1 MFSIWVMPTV
11 AVTAERLGDIVVLV
25 QFMGT
30 FIRWSV
36 STMRLSIALISAP
49 KLTII
54 FNNASV
60 FLFFFMTITRLYHVR
75 MTTAMVRTR
84 TKVVETTGSQVVITE
99 AGKEMTVLTIIN
111 NLRKICANLFIT
123 DNLQENHVA
132 WR

>member
-30 FIRWSV
+30 FIWLSV

-54 FNNASV
+54 FNNVSV
-60 FLFFFMTITRLYHVR
+60 FLIFFYDNYASLSCQDDNSDGQDENKSGRNDWFISRYHR
-75 MTTAMVRTR
+75 RR
-84 TKVVETTGSQVVITE
+84 QGNDRI
-99 AGKEMTVLTIIN
+99 
-111 NLRKICANLFIT
+111 
-123 DNLQENHVA
+123 DNH
-132 WR
+132 

>member
-60 FLFFFMTITRLYHVR
+60 FLIFFYDNCASLPCQDDNRDGQNENKSGRNHWFISCYHR
-75 MTTAMVRTR
+75 SRQGDDR
-84 TKVVETTGSQVVITE
+84 I
-99 AGKEMTVLTIIN
+99 
-111 NLRKICANLFIT
+111 
-123 DNLQENHVA
+123 DNH
-132 WR
+132 

>member
-36 STMRLSIALISAP
+36 STMRLSIALISAL
-49 KLTII
+49 KLTKI

-60 FLFFFMTITRLYHVR
+60 FLFFFYDSYASFPCQDDNRDGQNENKSGRNYWFTGRYHSSR
-75 MTTAMVRTR
+75 QGDDR
-84 TKVVETTGSQVVITE
+84 I
-99 AGKEMTVLTIIN
+99 
-111 NLRKICANLFIT
+111 
-123 DNLQENHVA
+123 DNH
-132 WR
+132 

>member
-1 MFSIWVMPTV
+1 MFSIWVMTTV

-54 FNNASV
+54 FNNVSV
-60 FLFFFMTITRLYHVR
+60 FLIFFYDNCVSLPCQDDNRDGQNENKSGRNDWFISHYHR
-75 MTTAMVRTR
+75 SRQGDDR
-84 TKVVETTGSQVVITE
+84 I
-99 AGKEMTVLTIIN
+99 
-111 NLRKICANLFIT
+111 
-123 DNLQENHVA
+123 DNH
-132 WR
+132 

>member
-1 MFSIWVMPTV
+1 MFSIWVMTTV

-54 FNNASV
+54 FNNVSV
-60 FLFFFMTITRLYHVR
+60 FLIFFYDNCVSVPCQDDNRDGQNENKSGRNDWLTGRYHR
-75 MTTAMVRTR
+75 SRQGDDR
-84 TKVVETTGSQVVITE
+84 I
-99 AGKEMTVLTIIN
+99 
-111 NLRKICANLFIT
+111 
-123 DNLQENHVA
+123 DNH
-132 WR
+132 

>member
-11 AVTAERLGDIVVLV
+11 AVTVERLGGIVVLV

-54 FNNASV
+54 INNVSV
-60 FLFFFMTITRLYHVR
+60 FLIFFYDNYASLPCQDDNSDGQDENKSGRNDWFISRYHR
-75 MTTAMVRTR
+75 RR
-84 TKVVETTGSQVVITE
+84 QGNDRI
-99 AGKEMTVLTIIN
+99 
-111 NLRKICANLFIT
+111 
-123 DNLQENHVA
+123 DNH
-132 WR
+132 

>member
-1 MFSIWVMPTV
+1 MFSIWVMTTV

-54 FNNASV
+54 FNNVSFFLIFFYDNYAS
-60 FLFFFMTITRLYHVR
+60 LPCQDDNRDGQNENKSGRNDWLTGRYHR
-75 MTTAMVRTR
+75 IRQGDDR
-84 TKVVETTGSQVVITE
+84 I
-99 AGKEMTVLTIIN
+99 
-111 NLRKICANLFIT
+111 
-123 DNLQENHVA
+123 DNH
-132 WR
+132 

>member
-25 QFMGT
+25 QFMGS

-75 MTTAMVRTR
+75 DGQNENKSGRNHWF
-84 TKVVETTGSQVVITE
+84 TGRYHRSRQGDDRI
-99 AGKEMTVLTIIN
+99 
-111 NLRKICANLFIT
+111 
-123 DNLQENHVA
+123 DNH
-132 WR
+132 

>member
-11 AVTAERLGDIVVLV
+11 AVTAERLGGIVVLV
-25 QFMGT
+25 QFMGS

-60 FLFFFMTITRLYHVR
+60 FLIFFYDNYASLPCQDDNRDGQNENKSGRNDWFIGRYHR
-75 MTTAMVRTR
+75 SRQGDDR
-84 TKVVETTGSQVVITE
+84 I
-99 AGKEMTVLTIIN
+99 
-111 NLRKICANLFIT
+111 
-123 DNLQENHVA
+123 DNH
-132 WR
+132 

>member
-1 MFSIWVMPTV
+1 MFSIWVMTTV

-54 FNNASV
+54 FDNVSV
-60 FLFFFMTITRLYHVR
+60 FLIFFYDNYVSLPCQDGNRDGQNENKSGRNHWFISRYHR
-75 MTTAMVRTR
+75 SIQGDDR
-84 TKVVETTGSQVVITE
+84 I
-99 AGKEMTVLTIIN
+99 
-111 NLRKICANLFIT
+111 
-123 DNLQENHVA
+123 DNH
-132 WR
+132 